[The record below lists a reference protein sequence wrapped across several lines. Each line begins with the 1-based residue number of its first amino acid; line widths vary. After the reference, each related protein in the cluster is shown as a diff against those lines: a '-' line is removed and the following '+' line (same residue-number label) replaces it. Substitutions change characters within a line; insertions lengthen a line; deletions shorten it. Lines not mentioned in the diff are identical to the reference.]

1 MTTIELLRD
10 CGVELRVLEL
20 WVERGW
26 IVPARA
32 EEKLDFSHADAAR
45 AAFIRDLR
53 EDFGVNDEGVE
64 IVLHLVDQL
73 HGMRRA
79 LLSLRANLHTPD
91 RRETGQ

>member
-20 WVERGW
+20 WVEKGW

-32 EEKLDFSHADAAR
+32 EERLDFSDVDAAR

-53 EDFGVNDEGVE
+53 EDFGVNDEGID

-79 LLSLRANLHTPD
+79 LLGLRTDLAAAGKD
-91 RRETGQ
+91 EVEQ

>member
-26 IVPARA
+26 IAPARA
-32 EEKLDFSHADAAR
+32 EERLDFSDADAAR

-53 EDFGVNDEGVE
+53 EDFGVNDEGIE

-79 LLSLRANLHTPD
+79 LLGLRGDLHVPD
-91 RRETGQ
+91 RGETGQ

>member
-20 WVERGW
+20 WVEKGW
-26 IVPARA
+26 IMPARA
-32 EEKLDFSHADAAR
+32 EERLDFSDVDAAR

-53 EDFGVNDEGVE
+53 EDFGVNDEGIE
-64 IVLHLVDQL
+64 IVLHLLDQL

-79 LLSLRANLHTPD
+79 LLSLRADLGVAD
-91 RRETGQ
+91 KDEAGQ

>member
-20 WVERGW
+20 WVEKGW
-26 IVPARA
+26 IMPARA
-32 EEKLDFSHADAAR
+32 EERLDFSDLDAAR

-53 EDFGVNDEGVE
+53 EDFGVNDEGID

-79 LLSLRANLHTPD
+79 LLSLRADLGVAD
-91 RRETGQ
+91 KDEEGQ